1 MTTALAQPALLLREP
16 GAGKLLNQLPQPTT
30 RQTSTDPMRQH
41 PTRPPQPHEQQSF
54 RKSNPAPP
62 PLPAYRAPRRKGGS
76 RNDPTS
82 SVITLTVAEIRRL
95 LEHLLPHQLGDVYT
109 RQG

>member
-1 MTTALAQPALLLREP
+1 MLREP

-62 PLPAYRAPRRKGGS
+62 PLPAEGRVRVGGTDLAELDRADWHS
-76 RNDPTS
+76 RIAWVPQ
-82 SVITLTVAEIRRL
+82 R
-95 LEHLLPHQLGDVYT
+95 
-109 RQG
+109 

>member
-54 RKSNPAPP
+54 RKSNLLAVATARDADVVAGICVRRE
-62 PLPAYRAPRRKGGS
+62 LP
-76 RNDPTS
+76 
-82 SVITLTVAEIRRL
+82 
-95 LEHLLPHQLGDVYT
+95 
-109 RQG
+109 